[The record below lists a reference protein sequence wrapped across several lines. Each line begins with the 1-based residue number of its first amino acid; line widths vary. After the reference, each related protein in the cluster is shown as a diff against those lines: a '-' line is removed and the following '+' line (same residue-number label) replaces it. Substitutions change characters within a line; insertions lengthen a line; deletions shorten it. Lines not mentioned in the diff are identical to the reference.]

1 MMAAENDHFTHPPQ
15 ARQDA
20 PLPGPRSRVAKIL
33 NAAQCGKEP
42 VSTGSGLGGREATP
56 PVLSRLGPCRTII
69 LSGPTSDCCSPFTVE
84 NALRLG

>member
-42 VSTGSGLGGREATP
+42 VSTGSGLGGRGCA
-56 PVLSRLGPCRTII
+56 
-69 LSGPTSDCCSPFTVE
+69 SGFVSPG
-84 NALRLG
+84 ALPNDHFERPY